1 MYLQNKLPLP
11 PFLLLENTVPDFFF
25 FVNIHFVT
33 HFLFFFFLRNVQDA
47 SLKKNGFR
55 IKTMKYFTVF
65 LVQSTWLLA
74 QG

>member
-11 PFLLLENTVPDFFF
+11 QFLLLENTVPDF

-33 HFLFFFFLRNVQDA
+33 HFLFFFFKEMYRMPV
-47 SLKKNGFR
+47 LKKNGFR

>member
-1 MYLQNKLPLP
+1 MYLENKLPLP
-11 PFLLLENTVPDFFF
+11 QFLLLENTVPDFFLLIF
-25 FVNIHFVT
+25 I
-33 HFLFFFFLRNVQDA
+33 LLLISFFFLRNVQDA

>member
-1 MYLQNKLPLP
+1 MP
-11 PFLLLENTVPDFFF
+11 E
-25 FVNIHFVT
+25 
-33 HFLFFFFLRNVQDA
+33 R
-47 SLKKNGFR
+47 KNGFR

>member
-11 PFLLLENTVPDFFF
+11 QFLLLENTVPDF

-47 SLKKNGFR
+47 SLKKMASELKLWN
-55 IKTMKYFTVF
+55 ILQSF
-65 LVQSTWLLA
+65 LYSVL
-74 QG
+74 GC

>member
-11 PFLLLENTVPDFFF
+11 QFLLLENTVVPDFC
-25 FVNIHFVT
+25 VNIHFVI
-33 HFLFFFFLRNVQDA
+33 LLSFFFF
-47 SLKKNGFR
+47 KKKCTGCQFKKGFR

>member
-11 PFLLLENTVPDFFF
+11 QFLLLENTVPDFFF
-25 FVNIHFVT
+25 VNIHFVT
-33 HFLFFFFLRNVQDA
+33 HSLFFFKKCTGCQFK
-47 SLKKNGFR
+47 KKNGFR

>member
-1 MYLQNKLPLP
+1 MYVQNKLPLP
-11 PFLLLENTVPDFFF
+11 QFLLLENTVVPDFC
-25 FVNIHFVT
+25 VNIHFVYSFT
-33 HFLFFFFLRNVQDA
+33 FFFFKEEMYRMPVF
-47 SLKKNGFR
+47 KKGFR